1 MMQTLNV
8 KRGSSLSHIY
18 DIPEAYA
25 DGYFAE
31 GWELYSQVVNPVT
44 GEVVAD
50 LEPQWVDSVTT
61 RAVQVVEHDTVN
73 WPDKLLLDVI
83 FRRTSD
89 GLTIPTDTVLI
100 VTEQRVSR
108 VVP

>member
-1 MMQTLNV
+1 MQILEI

-18 DIPEAYA
+18 DIPAAYA

-31 GWELYSQVVNPVT
+31 GWTLHSQVVDPVT

-50 LEPQWVDSVTT
+50 LDPQWVDSVTT
-61 RAVQVVEHDTVN
+61 RAVQVVEKDTVN
-73 WPDKLLLDVI
+73 WPEKLLMDVI

-89 GLTIPTDTVLI
+89 GLIIPTDTVLI

-108 VVP
+108 VMP